1 MHWSLWPGAK
11 QGLGQLLGVPC
22 VSFNNIIAPVI
33 WGFPGGLAGR
43 ESSCNAEDLGSIPGL
58 ERSSGEGKGY
68 PLQYPG
74 LENSKDCIVHGSQRV
89 GHDWA
94 TFTFHQL
101 FYQQKWVFSVIARGI
116 ATQSIK
122 LWKTVGKPRE
132 QRRETSFYRGKGRLG
147 REEAGSQSVE
157 ASHWL
162 DCSSLGLAAQS
173 FRERGF
179 FLPVGQWSRQH
190 LPVGDVGEL

>member
-89 GHDWA
+89 GHD
-94 TFTFHQL
+94 
-101 FYQQKWVFSVIARGI
+101 
-116 ATQSIK
+116 
-122 LWKTVGKPRE
+122 
-132 QRRETSFYRGKGRLG
+132 
-147 REEAGSQSVE
+147 
-157 ASHWL
+157 
-162 DCSSLGLAAQS
+162 
-173 FRERGF
+173 
-179 FLPVGQWSRQH
+179 
-190 LPVGDVGEL
+190 